1 MANISATPDMTFG
14 SPVRPT
20 PSDGPTIEKRPV
32 SPAQDEADLRLVIEE
47 GGVAGSYVYKTVN
60 RITGEVV
67 SQLPREEVLRM
78 RDAARYE
85 VGSVVNAKA

>member
-1 MANISATPDMTFG
+1 VANISATPDMTFG
-14 SPVRPT
+14 SPVRPAT
-20 PSDGPTIEKRPV
+20 NDGPTIEKRPV

-60 RITGEVV
+60 RVTGEIV

-78 RDAARYE
+78 RDAAKYE